1 VLASSAS
8 DIGANHDSLVANLQ
22 NALRL
27 ACSSGIQLGV
37 SRRSMKANA
46 WTGSAWG
53 KGPATAADDQD
64 YEGDD
69 ACGICL
75 NAPEA
80 VSLQPCK
87 HKICAGCV
95 DRLRYQLISTVG
107 WCMMQ
112 HMSVVGWCM
121 MQHMSSVCGAYK
133 ATGFDNDM
141 HASKR
146 LQAESGV
153 KCPFCRG
160 FVSDYKNAAE

>member
-1 VLASSAS
+1 
-8 DIGANHDSLVANLQ
+8 
-22 NALRL
+22 
-27 ACSSGIQLGV
+27 
-37 SRRSMKANA
+37 MKPNA

-53 KGPATAADDQD
+53 KGPATPNDDQD

-112 HMSVVGWCM
+112 HMS
-121 MQHMSSVCGAYK
+121 SVCGAYK
-133 ATGFDNDM
+133 TTGFDNDM
-141 HASKR
+141 HASNDCR
-146 LQAESGV
+146 RRAVSNALSAAALCQTTRMLQSERHDV
-153 KCPFCRG
+153 
-160 FVSDYKNAAE
+160 